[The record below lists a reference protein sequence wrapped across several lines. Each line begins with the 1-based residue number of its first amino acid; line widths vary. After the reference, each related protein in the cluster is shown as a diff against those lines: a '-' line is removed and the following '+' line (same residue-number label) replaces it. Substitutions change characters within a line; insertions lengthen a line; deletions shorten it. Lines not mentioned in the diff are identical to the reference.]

1 MTEKQKKQAIGTIIA
16 LLLLA
21 AALAG
26 LKLYNK
32 HTENSQTAADEAAK
46 VYICQPSADEITA
59 LSWQNNG
66 ETIHLTKTDDTWTCT
81 EQPELTLDTDQVTTL
96 LNALAPL
103 EATQEIE
110 SPEDD
115 TTYGFNTPANVIT
128 YATGD
133 TTTTLTLGN
142 QNDITGGNYV
152 KANET
157 GKVYLASTT
166 LETTFDCDL
175 TTLEKTETSEVSET
189 SATSESSEAS
199 ETTEST
205 TTN

>member
-1 MTEKQKKQAIGTIIA
+1 MTEKQKKQAIGTIIV

-32 HTENSQTAADEAAK
+32 HTETSQTAADEAAK

-66 ETIHLTKTDDTWTCT
+66 GTIHLTKTDDTWTCT
-81 EQPELTLDTDQVTTL
+81 EQPDLTLDTDQVTSL
-96 LNALAPL
+96 LNILAPL

-128 YATGD
+128 YAAGD
-133 TTTTLTLGN
+133 TITTLTLGN
-142 QNDITGGNYV
+142 QNDITGGIYV
-152 KANET
+152 KTSET

-175 TTLEKTETSEVSET
+175 TTLEKTETSATSNASEAGEPSET
-189 SATSESSEAS
+189 G
-199 ETTEST
+199 EST